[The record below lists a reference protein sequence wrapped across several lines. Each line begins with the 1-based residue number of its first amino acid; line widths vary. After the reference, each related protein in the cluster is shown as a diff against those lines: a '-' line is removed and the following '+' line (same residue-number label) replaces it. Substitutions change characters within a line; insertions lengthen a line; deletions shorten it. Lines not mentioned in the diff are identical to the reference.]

1 MLLRTI
7 ATMRG
12 ILRFPKHGLNKAKEI
27 LNRRPFLAIP
37 IVVVV
42 TVFLYGGVEHTR
54 AAYFM
59 RRAEEYRNSAR
70 VQTLLSDID
79 TLNKSVLVAP
89 AAYFCNIDLENLLP
103 DFNSAYIALGQGNNA
118 PDAVMDRLKSDIETA
133 KNTPSFRS
141 YLTGLRSVERAQ
153 TESKKLNSAIIRLS
167 ELTAEN
173 DRSTYCQS
181 LQDALSRTYFLQS
194 ISTPE
199 GVSALLPGQVENFQI
214 NVTQAQE
221 LLLRM
226 HVPDE
231 FKQEHE
237 KLHEAYEQVASI
249 LKSDDNAYV
258 RFSRD
263 IERQVLGIDETLQ
276 SVRTKASDRQAI
288 PTEIMLSA
296 AALR

>member
-1 MLLRTI
+1 MRDTLRI
-7 ATMRG
+7 
-12 ILRFPKHGLNKAKEI
+12 PKQGLKKVKDT
-27 LNRRPFLAIP
+27 LNRRPFLTIP

-42 TVFLYGGVEHTR
+42 TVFLYGGVELVR

-153 TESKKLNSAIIRLS
+153 TESKKLNSAIDRLS
-167 ELTAEN
+167 ELTEEN